1 MGGGSPPPPPASLF
15 VRVTVGGLRV
25 FVAMPAVLVSRSRMF
40 LGTVVVADI
49 MMMRRLEVMMCRGLM
64 VNSRLK
70 MVLTRWML

>member
-1 MGGGSPPPPPASLF
+1 M
-15 VRVTVGGLRV
+15 GGLRV